1 MSDPN
6 EKERIIESTTVTKTT
21 TTREITTTT
30 RPGGELDLD
39 EINRL
44 LEERHGITGGLS
56 SLSGVDGGGD
66 ARNTTST
73 ITIQRFSGDQ
83 ITNPASGISL
93 TGQSTAHDTQRQASA
108 HLPGLNETIVIEKA
122 FDKPL
127 TNQPQIIHQKTTI
140 KNVTSS
146 GKGPVKSETIT
157 KTTIT
162 GPSIDDSAH
171 LLTPEDF
178 INPDNLTAEQAAIR
192 IQAAFRGYEVR
203 KSLSREPSPYTDGV
217 GNKKPGEQKLTK
229 SKLGKLD
236 KPQVNIKMK
245 NNTGENNKPIEGDL
259 KTAIDDATEAVD
271 NAAKEGTGII
281 ERLFGRKK
289 RSVKKA
295 AKPDLEL
302 KTDGQ
307 NIDSIGV
314 DDEFEYV
321 YDESLE
327 KPKFNVK
334 PPGIRLQKHQTM
346 DRPKSPTKKIVIKRS
361 HSLDKYG
368 RKPDMPESDITGKD
382 GNGGIFTKFF
392 GKKKKTGKTPDS
404 DVQWEYKTGDIN
416 AKDVVDISKTKGVG
430 LKIPNPK
437 VSPETNVLMLETKSY
452 SLKDKDGN
460 ITGNFV
466 VEQIPVEVNMGGT
479 RPAGQ
484 VSKMIEGAKEPDY
497 SLKKQGKFKN

>member
-30 RPGGELDLD
+30 TPGGELNLD

-44 LEERHGITGGLS
+44 LEERHGITGGIS
-56 SLSGVDGGGD
+56 SLSGVDIGD
-66 ARNTTST
+66 DKKTTST

-83 ITNPASGISL
+83 ITNPISGISL
-93 TGQSTAHDTQRQASA
+93 TGQSTAHDTQRQTSA

-162 GPSIDDSAH
+162 GPAIDDSAH

-217 GNKKPGEQKLTK
+217 GTKKPGEQKISK
-229 SKLGKLD
+229 SKMGKLD
-236 KPQVNIKMK
+236 KPQVNIKIK
-245 NNTGENNKPIEGDL
+245 DNTGDTLKQIEGDL
-259 KTAIDDATEAVD
+259 KTAIDDASEAVD
-271 NAAKEGTGII
+271 AAAKEGTGII

-289 RSVKKA
+289 RSVKKP
-295 AKPDLEL
+295 AKPDVEL

-321 YDESLE
+321 YDESME

-368 RKPDMPESDITGKD
+368 RRPDMPEGDITGKD
-382 GNGGIFTKFF
+382 GNGGIFSKFF
-392 GKKKKTGKTPDS
+392 GKKKKTGKTPETS
-404 DVQWEYKTGDIN
+404 DLQWEYKTGDIS

-430 LKIPNPK
+430 LKIPSPK

-460 ITGNFV
+460 VTGNFV
-466 VEQIPVEVNMGGT
+466 VEQIPVDVNLSGT

-484 VSKMIEGAKEPDY
+484 YSKMIAGTNEPEL
-497 SLKKQGKFKN
+497 SLKKQGKIN